1 MFLRL
6 TGQLDIGQLDIKP
19 YFYVNGHKMMEDYN
33 YYIILYSN
41 IYNIYIIYI
50 TDIRFEIVSCQF

>member
-19 YFYVNGHKMMEDYN
+19 YFYVMDIKMMEDYN
-33 YYIILYSN
+33 CYIILYSN
-41 IYNIYIIYI
+41 IYYIYYWYS
-50 TDIRFEIVSCQF
+50 VWK

>member
-19 YFYVNGHKMMEDYN
+19 YFYVNGHKNDGR
-33 YYIILYSN
+33 L
-41 IYNIYIIYI
+41 
-50 TDIRFEIVSCQF
+50 

>member
-1 MFLRL
+1 
-6 TGQLDIGQLDIKP
+6 
-19 YFYVNGHKMMEDYN
+19 MEDYN

-50 TDIRFEIVSCQF
+50 TDIRFEMVE